1 MKARSI
7 EIVERER
14 AIFSKIAFIN
24 ISKKYIRINNNI
36 LKCKLLY
43 SKEKINFI
51 LLYDDLSFL

>member
-24 ISKKYIRINNNI
+24 SAKKYIRINNNR
-36 LKCKLLY
+36 LKGKVLY